1 MILALAVT
9 LASAAALSFQPK
21 TDAVVGVTAIH
32 LQSGKSVSLRGRESF
47 PMASVFKF
55 PVALAVLRRV
65 DTGTMSLKQP
75 VTIEPK
81 DFSPGVSPLRHRAKG
96 KAIHTTVGEMLE
108 LMVRESDNTAAD
120 TLMKMVGGP
129 TGVTL
134 RLRELG
140 AGGVRVDRSE
150 KQIAADLRKP
160 GGVDAFAIDIR
171 DTSTPDS
178 MAELLVTFWQRRAG
192 LSGASHKMLAR
203 WMQEM
208 TRGRRRITAGAPKGS
223 LVTHRTGMMP
233 GTLNDVGIV
242 ELPNGDHIAIA
253 VFTKKGT
260 ASVEAREDDIAAA
273 TRAAL
278 NALR

>member
-1 MILALAVT
+1 MILT
-9 LASAAALSFQPK
+9 LVIAATLSFQPK
-21 TDAVVGVTAIH
+21 TDAILGVTAIH
-32 LQSGKSVSLRGRESF
+32 LQSGKRVSLRGRESF

-55 PVALAVLRRV
+55 PVALTVLRRV
-65 DTGTMSLKQP
+65 DTGTLSLKQP

-81 DFSPGVSPLRHRAKG
+81 DFSPGVSPLRDRANG

-120 TLMKMVGGP
+120 NLMKMVGGP

-150 KQIAADLRKP
+150 KQISVDLRKP
-160 GGVDAFAIDIR
+160 GGVEAFAIDIR

-178 MAELLVTFWQRRAG
+178 MADLLVTFWQRRAG
-192 LSGASHKMLAR
+192 LSDASHELLVRLMK
-203 WMQEM
+203 EM
-208 TRGRRRITAGAPKGS
+208 TRGQRRITAGAPKGS
-223 LVTHRTGMMP
+223 SVAHRTGMMP

-242 ELPNGDHIAIA
+242 ELPDGGHIAIA
-253 VFTKKGT
+253 VFTKKGKLT
-260 ASVEAREDDIAAA
+260 TSVEAREDDIAAA
-273 TRAAL
+273 TRAAIA
-278 NALR
+278 ALK